1 MKNLYQLTTFVTV
14 IAEGSMTAAA
24 DKLYLT
30 QPAVSQ
36 QIRNLEEDLGV
47 ELMVRGV
54 RQIKATPQGEV
65 LYEYAKKIIHL
76 TQQAEIAIKSIGNQM
91 KGKLRIGTLNSIGLQ
106 LMSPIVA
113 RLMRHNPDLML
124 KIEYGRGEDLIK
136 AFKKSMYDI
145 IILPDV
151 GTEFDS
157 ELENCEEKFLLKE
170 EMWLVGPSKDEKLP
184 QHILS
189 KDLSA
194 YPLVNFVDEF
204 PRFNKIL
211 TDKFQIT
218 KSNDS
223 SESNGRASNTS
234 SDELNCIFESSNV
247 GTLKRVIES
256 GLGWGFLPAH
266 SIKKQVRSGRLHRVY
281 VKDLQYELDLMF
293 YYKKNSESKALIDVF
308 YQTLSQ
314 QEKG

>member
-14 IAEGSMTAAA
+14 ISEGSMTAAA

-65 LYEYAKKIIHL
+65 LYEYAKKIINL
-76 TQQAEIAIKSIGNQM
+76 TQLAEIAIKSIGAEM
-91 KGKLRIGTLNSIGLQ
+91 KGQLRVGTLNSIGLH
-106 LMSPIVA
+106 LMSPIVG

-124 KIEYGRGEDLIK
+124 KIDYAKGEELVK
-136 AFKKSMYDI
+136 SFKKGAYDVV
-145 IILPDV
+145 ILPDV
-151 GTEFDS
+151 RTEFGL
-157 ELENCEEKFLLKE
+157 ELENTEAKFLQKE
-170 EMWLVGPSKDEKLP
+170 EMWLVGSGKDEKIP
-184 QHILS
+184 QQITS
-189 KDLSA
+189 ADLTQL
-194 YPLVNFVDEF
+194 PLVNFVEEF
-204 PRFNKIL
+204 PNFINELHEKMQAAKL
-211 TDKFQIT
+211 
-218 KSNDS
+218 
-223 SESNGRASNTS
+223 SETS
-234 SDELNCIFESSNV
+234 IFESANV
-247 GTLKRVIES
+247 GTLKRVIEA

-266 SIKKQVRSGRLHRVY
+266 SIKKQVRSGRLSRVY
-281 VKDLQYELDLMF
+281 VKDFHYESDLIF
-293 YYKKNSESKALIDVF
+293 YYKKNTENKALVEVF